1 MYYVN
6 DGVYGSFNYILCD
19 HAHMKLLLQKSPKTD
34 ENYYLSRMG
43 GSICD
48 GFDCIIEC
56 CGLPK
61 ITVGDWMLLEIMS
74 VYTVTA
80 ASSFSA
86 FQRQTIYYV
95 MSGPTWQLM
104 QQVQDH
110 NITPKVE
117 EYDISTLP
125 VSCALESEMK
135 CHPAAC
141 ASAYINV

>member
-1 MYYVN
+1 
-6 DGVYGSFNYILCD
+6 
-19 HAHMKLLLQKSPKTD
+19 MKPLLQKRPKAD

-48 GFDCIIEC
+48 DFDCIIEC

-61 ITVGDWMLLEIMS
+61 IAVGDWVLLEIMN

-80 ASSFSA
+80 ASSFSG
-86 FQRQTIYYV
+86 FQRSTIYYV
-95 MSGPTWQLM
+95 MSRPTWQLM
-104 QQVQDH
+104 QQFQDH
-110 NITPKVE
+110 NIPPKVE
-117 EYDISTLP
+117 EQDISTLP

-135 CHPAAC
+135 CHSAAC